1 MFEIAGD
8 AFFWISFSNFLGG
21 AQLYPLWGGGRLLTT
36 GTHPICDRCAV
47 RKCKITKSQAFETKN
62 YGHPE
67 TIIGCIN
74 FKRYTQ
80 ELSTEVMF
88 GNL

>member
-1 MFEIAGD
+1 M
-8 AFFWISFSNFLGG
+8 
-21 AQLYPLWGGGRLLTT
+21 GGGGGLLTT
-36 GTHPICDRCAV
+36 GTHPICDRFAV